1 MNHELFSYHIIDLQE
16 YFDYV
21 AIQNEVLKS
30 KLSVLEDGCFCHK
43 LHDSKRYL
51 FKLKIEGQFI
61 RTPKFRVT
69 PTT

>member
-30 KLSVLEDGCFCHK
+30 KLSVFGGWMFL
-43 LHDSKRYL
+43 S
-51 FKLKIEGQFI
+51 Q
-61 RTPKFRVT
+61 VA
-69 PTT
+69 